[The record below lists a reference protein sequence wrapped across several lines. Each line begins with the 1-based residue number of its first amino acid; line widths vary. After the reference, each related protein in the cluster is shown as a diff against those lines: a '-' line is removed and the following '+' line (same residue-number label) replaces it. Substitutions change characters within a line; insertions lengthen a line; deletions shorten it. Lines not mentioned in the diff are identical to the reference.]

1 MTWTAPMTAVAGAT
15 FQAADFNKFVRD
27 NLNETAP
34 AKATAAA
41 QFFVSTGPNAI
52 AARQMANASVLTSES
67 TSSTAYA
74 DLATV
79 GPQVTVSTGSLAL
92 VLFSSRIG
100 NSLTNGAAEVSVA
113 VSGASSVAAN
123 ANWSIKLDGIASTNN
138 LRNGCAHMFSGLTPG
153 TNTFT
158 MKYLVG
164 SGTGTFAARE
174 LIVLPF

>member
-1 MTWTAPMTAVAGAT
+1 
-15 FQAADFNKFVRD
+15 
-27 NLNETAP
+27 
-34 AKATAAA
+34 
-41 QFFVSTGPNAI
+41 
-52 AARQMANASVLTSES
+52 
-67 TSSTAYA
+67 
-74 DLATV
+74 
-79 GPQVTVSTGSLAL
+79 